1 MQRYA
6 PFEQIVLRRSIW
18 ATVFI
23 GAFSIVFG
31 LLISSSSIIFD
42 GIFSSIDAAMTIVAL
57 QVTRLVGS
65 ETTPRFQRGFW
76 HMEPIIL
83 FLNGGTLIV
92 LCFYAFIESISTI
105 LQGGNRTAF
114 DWAAVY
120 VLLLCVAC
128 FAMMIYE
135 RRVNRRIQSEF
146 IKIDALNWL
155 VTALISLALL
165 LAFACT
171 YLMENTRFERYTP
184 YVDPAILL
192 ALSAVMIFMPLS
204 TVRKAV
210 REILLMTPERMDLR
224 VREIMD
230 RMQEKYG
237 FADYASYVVKVGRA
251 RFIELHIVLPESF
264 PIPSITAL
272 DAIRADISQEIGGA
286 GPHRWITVSF
296 TGDEAWI

>member
-6 PFEQIVLRRSIW
+6 PFEQIVLRRSIG

-31 LLISSSSIIFD
+31 LTIGSGSIIFD
-42 GIFSSIDAAMTIVAL
+42 GVFSSIDAAMTIVAL
-57 QVTRLVGS
+57 QVTKLVS
-65 ETTPRFQRGFW
+65 NETTPRFQRGFW

-83 FLNGGTLIV
+83 FLNGGTLII
-92 LCFYAFIESISTI
+92 LCFYAFIGSISTI
-105 LQGGNRTAF
+105 LQGGHEIAF
-114 DWAAVY
+114 DWAAIY
-120 VLLLCVAC
+120 VLLLCLVC

-135 RRVNRRIQSEF
+135 RRVNRRIRSEF

-165 LAFACT
+165 IAFACA
-171 YLMENTRFERYTP
+171 YLMQGTRFEPYMP
-184 YVDPAILL
+184 YVDPSILL
-192 ALSAVMIFMPLS
+192 VLSAVMIFMPLS

-230 RMQEKYG
+230 RMQTKYG
-237 FADYASYVVKVGRA
+237 FKDYASYVVKVGRA
-251 RFIELHIVLPESF
+251 KFIELHIVLPQDY
-264 PIPSITAL
+264 PIASIATL
-272 DAIRADISQEIGGA
+272 DAIRADISEEIGGA
-286 GPHRWITVSF
+286 GPQRWITMSF
-296 TGDEAWI
+296 TGDETWV